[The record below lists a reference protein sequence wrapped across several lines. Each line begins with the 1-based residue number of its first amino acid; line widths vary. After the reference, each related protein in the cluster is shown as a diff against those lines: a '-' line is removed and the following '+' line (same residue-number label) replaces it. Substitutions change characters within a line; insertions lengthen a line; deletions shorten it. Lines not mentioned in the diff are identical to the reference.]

1 MLKTFKFFSS
11 VFSFNCFYH
20 QTDNIVFEANNLP
33 NDVQNLT
40 GSTAEIYKIVGDLGR
55 LAEGLLCDYRL
66 VAYCFRDLTMN
77 PIFCL
82 LSVIFFAVYTFIS
95 LPLLSEQ
102 INNDHVVKINAKQSP
117 TKPHAYR
124 LNPWYVVLEAT
135 FTVRRSHRCLQ
146 MISWLKSR
154 NTCYDYFEM

>member
-1 MLKTFKFFSS
+1 M
-11 VFSFNCFYH
+11 
-20 QTDNIVFEANNLP
+20 FEANNLP

-77 PIFCL
+77 PSFCL
-82 LSVIFFAVYTFIS
+82 LSVIFFAVYTFIC

-102 INNDHVVKINAKQSP
+102 INDDHVVKINAKQS

-124 LNPWYVVLEAT
+124 LNPWYAVLEAT
-135 FTVRRSHRCLQ
+135 FTVHRPHRCLQ
-146 MISWLKSR
+146 MIS
-154 NTCYDYFEM
+154 